1 MSRKLEEDKVILL
14 EKTGKNDILVASTK
28 EDPVDLWG
36 FLVYALKRIWLVLL
50 VTVACAGSVWGYFN
64 AKYVPAYTSEG
75 TIYLVAKVPEGGAV
89 NPNEVSYTNMLM
101 NDYIY
106 HVSDEATMRKAVSMI
121 PEEYRNC
128 FGEKY
133 KDSEAELNEK
143 IEKATASLTWGAL
156 KGASRIE
163 NVEDTHF
170 LKLQVKSTDQEL
182 AYVAACALV
191 HASLESLSDFYGLE
205 IQTIAI
211 QKEPTPPLYPSTSF
225 PYGYI
230 IFAGILGAAAV
241 LVILFI
247 LFVRDDKIKNSED
260 VEKHLGLAVLALI
273 PAYEDVVSTQ
283 SSKKKVR

>member
-1 MSRKLEEDKVILL
+1 MGRKLEEDKVILL
-14 EKTGKNDILVASTK
+14 DRTGKKDILATSAK

-64 AKYVPAYTSEG
+64 TKYVPAYTSEG
-75 TIYLVAKVPEGGAV
+75 TIYLVAKVPEGAV
-89 NPNEVSYTNMLM
+89 SIGEISYTNMLM

-106 HVSDEATMRKAVSMI
+106 HVSDEATMRKAVSII

-133 KDSEAELNEK
+133 SEAELNEK
-143 IEKATASLTWGAL
+143 IAKATASLTWGAL

-170 LKLQVKSTDQEL
+170 LKLQVKSTDKEL

-205 IQTIAI
+205 IQTISI
-211 QKEPTPPLYPSTSF
+211 QKEPVQPLYPSTSF

-241 LVILFI
+241 LVILFV

-260 VEKHLGLAVLALI
+260 VEKHLGLAVLAMI
-273 PAYEDVVSTQ
+273 PAYEDMVSTQ